1 VQFEWDERKRRINIK
16 KHGIDFLD
24 APEIFQGP
32 MLVNLDEKNEY
43 GEDRYIGIGFLRN
56 MAAAVVFTE
65 PHPETI
71 RIISLRKA
79 TKNEEKR
86 FKEALP
92 D

>member
-1 VQFEWDERKRRINIK
+1 MNFEWDERKRRENIK

-32 MLVNLDEKNEY
+32 MLVNLDEKDDY

-56 MAAAVVFTE
+56 KAVVVVFTE
-65 PHPETI
+65 PHPEIT
-71 RIISLRKA
+71 RMVSLRKA
-79 TKNEEKR
+79 TKDEEKR
-86 FKEALP
+86 FKEAIP